1 MTTERRQHSAVR
13 VDNAIIVIG
22 GIDDRGNALSSG
34 EVLDLSSKTWSPLPP
49 MTTQPVGHSA
59 VRVDNA
65 IIVIGGVDGR
75 GNVLSSGE
83 VLDLSS
89 KTWSPLPPMTTQ
101 RCYFGISST

>member
-1 MTTERRQHSAVR
+1 MATQRWGHSAVR

-22 GIDDRGNALSSG
+22 GNDGGSALSSG

-49 MTTQPVGHSA
+49 MATQREAHAA

-65 IIVIGGVDGR
+65 IIVIGGRDGR
-75 GNVLSSGE
+75 GNTLSSGE

-89 KTWSPLPPMTTQ
+89 KTWSALPPMTTQ
-101 RCYFGISST
+101 RCFFGMSST